1 MKELILT
8 AQDQIGRGLAAGAN
22 VEVPPFRRIITMGMG
37 GSSMAG
43 EMLSMVHDDVLVHW
57 DYGLP
62 KAAQG
67 GDLVICTSWSG
78 NTEETLSVWQAAR
91 EMGLDTLAIVSGG
104 KLADMAKEAGTPL
117 VELEHSNNS
126 PRVNAIEM
134 ASAMLSALGLA
145 DQVPSRI
152 AMDEMETEGREL
164 AAAIGGHAP
173 AIYTSYQWRKLTG
186 FWKNVY
192 SETVKRQ
199 VMTNWFPS
207 AAHVE
212 VVGWE
217 GPYQDMF
224 APILM
229 RNTDDEAPRY
239 TKNFEALLAILK
251 KEGYNVLTVRLSGN
265 TLLEKVFNNYLLS
278 LWTSYYAA
286 VGLGVD
292 PIAIDLL
299 KEFKAVKREKAQELE
314 SK

>member
-1 MKELILT
+1 MKDLILT
-8 AQDQIGRGLAAGAN
+8 VQDQIARGINAGKN
-22 VEVPPFRRIITMGMG
+22 VEIPPFRRIIVAGMG

-43 EMLSMVHDDVLVHW
+43 EMLSMVRDDVIVHW

-67 GDLVICTSWSG
+67 GDLVVCTSWSG

-104 KLADMAKEAGTPL
+104 KLAELAKEAGTPL
-117 VELEHSNNS
+117 VELEHSNDS

-134 ASAMLSALGLA
+134 ASAMLSALNMSE
-145 DQVPSRI
+145 QVPATV
-152 AMDEMETEGREL
+152 AMDEMEAEGREL
-164 AAAIGGHAP
+164 AAAIGGLTP
-173 AIYTSYQWRKLTG
+173 ALYTAFGWRKLSG

-217 GPYQDMF
+217 GPYQDIF
-224 APILM
+224 APVFI
-229 RNTDDEAPRY
+229 RDPESEEPKY

-251 KEGYNVLTVRLSGN
+251 KEGYHVFNVRLSGN
-265 TLLEKVFNNYLLS
+265 TFLEKVFNSYLLS

-286 VGLGVD
+286 IGLGVD
-292 PIAIDLL
+292 PIAIELL
-299 KEFKAVKREKAQELE
+299 KEFKELKRQKAMELE